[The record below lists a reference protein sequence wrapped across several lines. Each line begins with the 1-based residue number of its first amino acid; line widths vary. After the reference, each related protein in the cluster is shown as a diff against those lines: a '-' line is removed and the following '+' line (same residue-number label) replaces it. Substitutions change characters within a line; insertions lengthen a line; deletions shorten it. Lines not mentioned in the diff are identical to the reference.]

1 MKKFLSALLVVL
13 MLASLS
19 VCAFA
24 ADSPSTDPSGDA
36 GGATVVPATKPADK
50 EAEEV
55 KEAKEAEAE
64 AAKEIED
71 TEAEDDVVVA
81 LGKLP
86 ADATAEMKAD
96 FKDLEEALVDAK
108 EALADIAEAAIPE
121 EVTAEVGEDV
131 KVEASQPFRAVA
143 STYPA
148 TITIAVENPDN
159 FVGMMVF
166 VNGQWVKLNTTKN
179 ADGTVTFVLDQP
191 AVLSIVFQ
199 VVEAA

>member
-13 MLASLS
+13 MLASLT

-24 ADSPSTDPSGDA
+24 ADSPSQDDPGYTPVA
-36 GGATVVPATKPADK
+36 PAKPADK
-50 EAEEV
+50 EAEAV
-55 KEAKEAEAE
+55 KEAEKEEAQ
-64 AAKEIED
+64 AAKEIKDAETED
-71 TEAEDDVVVA
+71 NVSVA

-96 FKDLEEALVDAK
+96 YKDLEKALVDAK

-143 STYPA
+143 ASYPA

-166 VNGQWVKLNTTKN
+166 VNGKWVKLNTVVN
-179 ADGTVTFVLDQP
+179 DDGTVTFDLDEP
-191 AVLSIVFQ
+191 AVLSIVSQ
-199 VVEAA
+199 VVAAA